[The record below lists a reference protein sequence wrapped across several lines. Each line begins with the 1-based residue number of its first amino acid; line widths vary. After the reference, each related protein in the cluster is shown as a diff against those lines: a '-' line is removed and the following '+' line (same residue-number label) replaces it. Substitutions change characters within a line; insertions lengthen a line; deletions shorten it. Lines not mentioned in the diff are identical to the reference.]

1 MYELKIVTQFAAAH
15 QLRMVAE
22 KCENLHG
29 HNWKVEVFVRGES
42 IDPTAGI
49 LMDFGELKK
58 HVGAVVNRLDH
69 KFLNENGIFGDG
81 FPPSSENIARYIAEA
96 LQQEIQAEGVWVSRV
111 SAWESE
117 NACATYIPGNNQ
129 PQP

>member
-1 MYELKIVTQFAAAH
+1 MYELKIVTHFAAAH

-42 IDPTAGI
+42 LDQAGI
-49 LMDFGELKK
+49 LMDFGELKNQ
-58 HVGAVVNRLDH
+58 VGGVVDRLDH

-81 FPPSSENIARYIAEA
+81 FPPSSENIARYIAET
-96 LQQEIQAEGVWVSRV
+96 LQNEIQTPGIRISRV
-111 SAWESE
+111 SAWESDT
-117 NACATYIPGNNQ
+117 ACATYIPESQGATA
-129 PQP
+129 

>member
-1 MYELKIVTQFAAAH
+1 MYELKIVTHFAAAH

-29 HNWKVEVFVRGES
+29 HNWKVEVFIQGES
-42 IDPTAGI
+42 LDPAGI

-58 HVGAVVNRLDH
+58 QVGSVVSRLDH
-69 KFLNENGIFGDG
+69 KFLNENGIFGNG

-96 LQQEIQAEGVWVSRV
+96 LQQEMPLPGVRISRV
-111 SAWESE
+111 SAWESD
-117 NACATYIPGNNQ
+117 NACATYIPDATA
-129 PQP
+129 